1 MEKVMF
7 QCNYIYKD
15 NQACAAIT
23 NNLNDVEDAMIV
35 LSNILSYLDDLGYD
49 KKEIS
54 YIISNSYEFA
64 LKEKEKQADRFCPE
78 AVN

>member
-15 NQACAAIT
+15 NQACTAIT
-23 NNLNDVEDAMIV
+23 NNLNDVEDAI
-35 LSNILSYLDDLGYD
+35 
-49 KKEIS
+49 
-54 YIISNSYEFA
+54 FA